1 MLRTNMRQNDRI
13 PAPIAGHND
22 RAESIGKLVS
32 IAATII
38 ATTTTPV
45 TASPILAKPDSILCC
60 G

>member
-22 RAESIGKLVS
+22 RAESIGKLVN

-38 ATTTTPV
+38 AFRYWLSRIRSSAV
-45 TASPILAKPDSILCC
+45 ARYLK
-60 G
+60 